1 MHIEA
6 RSDMENLMAVAVF
19 PKIEKQN
26 LARFKEVAAEMLQC
40 IRSQDSVLR
49 YELFFTLD
57 ETSCVVI
64 EEYVNPAGVFEHVER
79 QGNYLEEL
87 SALGGKIQGSM
98 FPLSSQGDDIS
109 NIRENWDSTMHRY
122 FDGKR

>member
-1 MHIEA
+1 
-6 RSDMENLMAVAVF
+6 MENLIAVAVF
-19 PKIEKQN
+19 PKIEKEN
-26 LARFKEVAAEMLQC
+26 LSRFKDIAREMLQS
-40 IRSQDSVLR
+40 IRSQESVLR

-79 QGNYLEEL
+79 HSKYLEQL

-98 FPLSSQGDDIS
+98 FPLSSEGDDITQ
-109 NIRENWDSTMHRY
+109 IQENWDSTMHRY